1 MNDKKRMIEAPE
13 EIPLLEQEKIEYLG
27 NKYKHRIPIRGVIIR
42 ITKISFL
49 CAVLL
54 LVIFVIIFLV
64 KGDLMKNDDFSA
76 DNTDKTDESVTE
88 IQSDTSNVSDTEAS
102 VTVPVDTFIP
112 SDNKNTMTLDKLYS
126 FDYSLVPEN
135 ASAILPMDISMA
147 SSGVTYINNMTGLV
161 FDAAALLAKKFN
173 DNEYEMLSAV
183 QGPKVLIVHTHSS
196 EAYSEDGAIFYEN
209 GDDEIA
215 RSSDDNE
222 TVVSL
227 GKIMSNILNENGI
240 STIHCT
246 IKHDSI
252 QYKDSYLRSEQT
264 ILEYLEK
271 YPTIEF
277 VIDLHRDSV
286 MKSTGELIRPVTL
299 VDSEVVAQVRC
310 IVGSDWG
317 GDECP
322 AWQDNLSLALK
333 LRERLN
339 AEYMNLCRPT
349 ELRENTYNQ
358 ELSKYSM
365 TIEIGSAGN
374 SIEEAERAV
383 GLVSNA
389 IVYILSKT

>member
-1 MNDKKRMIEAPE
+1 MNDKKRMIDAPD
-13 EIPLLEQEKIEYLG
+13 EIPLLEQERIEYMG
-27 NKYKHRIPIRGVIIR
+27 EDFRRRRIRRILSSRII
-42 ITKISFL
+42 KISFL
-49 CAVLL
+49 CAILL
-54 LVIFVIIFLV
+54 LVFFVIIFVV
-64 KGDLMKNDDFSA
+64 KEDLFKKDDFSD
-76 DNTDKTDESVTE
+76 DNTDKTDEIITDP
-88 IQSDTSNVSDTEAS
+88 QSDTSSVSDTEAS

-135 ASAILPMDISMA
+135 ASAILPMDLSMA

-161 FDAAALLAKKFN
+161 FDAAALLSKKFN
-173 DNEYEMLSAV
+173 SNEYEMLSAV
-183 QGPKVLIVHTHSS
+183 QGPRVLIVHTHSS

-209 GDDEIA
+209 GDEEIA
-215 RSSDDNE
+215 RSDDSSQ

-227 GKIMSNILNENGI
+227 GKIMSNVLNENGI
-240 STIHCT
+240 STVHCT
-246 IKHDSI
+246 LKHDSI
-252 QYKDSYLRSEQT
+252 QYKDSYLRSEKT

-271 YPTIEF
+271 YPTIEH

-286 MKSTGELIRPVTL
+286 MKPSGELIRPVTL
-299 VDSEVVAQVRC
+299 VDFEAVAQVRC
-310 IVGSDWG
+310 IVGSNWG
-317 GDECP
+317 GEACP
-322 AWQDNLSLALK
+322 SWQDNLSLALK

-383 GLVSNA
+383 ELVANA
-389 IVYILSKT
+389 IVYIFSKI

>member
-1 MNDKKRMIEAPE
+1 MNDKKRMIDAPD
-13 EIPLLEQEKIEYLG
+13 EIPLLEQERIEYMG
-27 NKYKHRIPIRGVIIR
+27 EDFRRRRIRRILSSRII
-42 ITKISFL
+42 KISFL
-49 CAVLL
+49 CAILL
-54 LVIFVIIFLV
+54 LVFFVIIFVV
-64 KGDLMKNDDFSA
+64 KEDLFKKDDFSE
-76 DNTDKTDESVTE
+76 DNTDKTDEIITDP
-88 IQSDTSNVSDTEAS
+88 QSDTSSVSDTEAS

-135 ASAILPMDISMA
+135 ASAILPMDLSMA

-161 FDAAALLAKKFN
+161 FDAAALLSKKFN
-173 DNEYEMLSAV
+173 SNEYEMLSAV
-183 QGPKVLIVHTHSS
+183 QGPRVLIVHTHSS

-209 GDDEIA
+209 GDEEIA
-215 RSSDDNE
+215 RSDDSSQ

-227 GKIMSNILNENGI
+227 GKIMSNVLNENGI
-240 STIHCT
+240 STVHCT
-246 IKHDSI
+246 LKHDSI
-252 QYKDSYLRSEQT
+252 QYKDSYLRSEKT

-271 YPTIEF
+271 YPTIEL

-286 MKSTGELIRPVTL
+286 MKPSGELIRPVTL
-299 VDSEVVAQVRC
+299 VDFEAVAQVRC
-310 IVGSDWG
+310 IVGSNWG
-317 GDECP
+317 GEACP
-322 AWQDNLSLALK
+322 SWQDNLSLALK

-383 GLVSNA
+383 ELVANA
-389 IVYILSKT
+389 IVYIFSKI

>member
-1 MNDKKRMIEAPE
+1 MNDKKRMIDAPD
-13 EIPLLEQEKIEYLG
+13 EIPLLEQERIEYMG
-27 NKYKHRIPIRGVIIR
+27 EDFRRRRIRRILSSRII
-42 ITKISFL
+42 KISFL
-49 CAVLL
+49 CAILL
-54 LVIFVIIFLV
+54 LVFFVIIFVV
-64 KGDLMKNDDFSA
+64 KEDLFKKDDFSD
-76 DNTDKTDESVTE
+76 DNTDKTDEIITDP
-88 IQSDTSNVSDTEAS
+88 QSDTSSVSDTEAS

-135 ASAILPMDISMA
+135 ASAILPMDLSMA

-161 FDAAALLAKKFN
+161 FDAAALLSKKFN
-173 DNEYEMLSAV
+173 SNEYEMLSAV
-183 QGPKVLIVHTHSS
+183 QGPRVLIVHTHSS

-209 GDDEIA
+209 GDEEIA
-215 RSSDDNE
+215 RSDDSSQ

-227 GKIMSNILNENGI
+227 GKIMSNVLNENGI
-240 STIHCT
+240 STVHCT
-246 IKHDSI
+246 LKHDSI
-252 QYKDSYLRSEQT
+252 QYKDSYLRSEKT

-271 YPTIEF
+271 YPTIEL

-286 MKSTGELIRPVTL
+286 MKPSGELIRPVTL
-299 VDSEVVAQVRC
+299 VDFEAVAQVRC
-310 IVGSDWG
+310 IVGSNWG
-317 GDECP
+317 GEACP
-322 AWQDNLSLALK
+322 SWQDNLSLALK

-383 GLVSNA
+383 ELVANA
-389 IVYILSKT
+389 IVYIFSKI